1 MDHLFGIPKQESA
14 SRTQKLTKKLLWWD
28 RRLARR
34 AKRRITDPGRRLIL
48 RHLWKEKRLFFLTVV
63 LAFLGAAFEG
73 VGLGL
78 LIPFIESLT
87 SPGAVPWQTG
97 IAWVDTYVLAV
108 DANASARL
116 FRVSGLILATIFARA
131 GLNYLSAIASVNLQE
146 NVVAKLRRE
155 VIDQVQAVSLS
166 FFSKM
171 RMGDI
176 LNTLTTEVQR
186 TNRLFSTS
194 HTLLAQGSMA
204 LIYSVAIFALSWP
217 LALIALAL
225 CCLLFLVMNGI
236 IGYLRRYSRD
246 ISKANAEVA
255 AIATE
260 LIRGIRTV
268 ILSGTQ
274 RHEADRFRKATDH
287 ARDLSIRLS
296 AKEKLTGPL
305 SQFIASTALISIVIV
320 AMQFFVLPGYMSAAM
335 LLTFLFALF
344 RLLPLVQKLNGL
356 RAQWAYQ
363 RGALED
369 LAEFLTNENKPY
381 LPDGTET
388 LESFRHR
395 IELDN
400 VSFAYRE
407 GELVLK
413 SVNLAIERGQTVALV
428 GASGAGKTTL
438 ADLVARLYDPTRG
451 RILLDGLDLREYR
464 LASLRS
470 KISVVSQDTFLFNDT
485 VWNNL
490 TYGFQDV
497 SDEHVRWAAEQ
508 ANALSFI
515 ENLEHGFDTLLGDR
529 GTLLSGGQR
538 QRIAIARAI
547 ARNPEILVLDEATSA
562 LDSVSESAVQQATER
577 LMVDRT
583 VVVIAHRLSTI
594 ESADLV
600 VVLEEGGIV
609 EQGTYQEL
617 LDLRGQL
624 WEYHKL
630 QYRTGSSVVV

>member
-1 MDHLFGIPKQESA
+1 MDHLFGILKQGSA
-14 SRTQKLTKKLLWWD
+14 HRAQKLTDKLLWWD
-28 RRLARR
+28 KRLARK
-34 AKRRITDPGRRLIL
+34 AKHRIKDPGRRLIL
-48 RHLWKEKRLFFLTVV
+48 RHLWNERRLFFLTVV

-87 SPGAVPWQTG
+87 SPGAQPWQTG
-97 IAWVDTYVLAV
+97 IDWVDIYLLAV
-108 DANASARL
+108 NADPSTRL
-116 FRVSGLILATIFARA
+116 FRVSGLILGTIFARA

-155 VIDQVQAVSLS
+155 VIDQVQAVSLR
-166 FFSKM
+166 FFAKT

-194 HTLLAQGSMA
+194 HTLLVQGSMA
-204 LIYSVAIFALSWP
+204 LIYTVAVFALSWP

-236 IGYLRRYSRD
+236 IGYLRQYSRD
-246 ISKANAEVA
+246 ISRANAEVA

-274 RHEADRFRKATDH
+274 RYEADRFRKAAEHT
-287 ARDLSIRLS
+287 RDLSIRLGT
-296 AKEKLTGPL
+296 KEKLTGPL
-305 SQFIASTALISIVIV
+305 SQFIASTALIAIVIV
-320 AMQFFVLPGYMSAAM
+320 AMQFFVLPGYMSSAM

-369 LAEFLTNENKPY
+369 LSAFLTNENKPY
-381 LPDGTET
+381 LPDGTRK
-388 LESFRHR
+388 LGSFRYS
-395 IELDN
+395 IELED

-407 GELVLK
+407 GETVLK
-413 SVNLAIERGQTVALV
+413 NVSLTIERGQTVALV

-438 ADLVARLYDPTRG
+438 ADLVARLYDPTCG
-451 RILLDGLDLREYR
+451 RILLDGTDLREYR

-490 TYGFQDV
+490 TYGLGNV

-508 ANALSFI
+508 ANAIDFV
-515 ENLEHGFDTLLGDR
+515 ENLERGFDTLLGDR

-538 QRIAIARAI
+538 QRIAIARAL
-547 ARNPEILVLDEATSA
+547 ARNPEILILDEATSA

-577 LMVDRT
+577 LMEDRT

-594 ESADLV
+594 ENADVV
-600 VVLEEGGIV
+600 VVLEQGEIV

-630 QYRTGSSVVV
+630 QYRMDDVMV